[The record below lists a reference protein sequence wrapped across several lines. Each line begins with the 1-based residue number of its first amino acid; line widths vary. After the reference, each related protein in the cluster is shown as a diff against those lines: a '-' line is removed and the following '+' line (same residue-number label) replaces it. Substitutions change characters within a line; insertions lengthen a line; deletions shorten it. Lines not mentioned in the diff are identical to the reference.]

1 MNSGIAQQ
9 WRRTPRPPH
18 GLYVGTVIQFKDS
31 THLTNT
37 RYMAFYRLGNAALKL
52 LHSCR
57 LGAHARTFL
66 VTRLFPFVSNRLSA
80 RTGLHLHLQP
90 EWRFLPLLTPA

>member
-1 MNSGIAQQ
+1 
-9 WRRTPRPPH
+9 
-18 GLYVGTVIQFKDS
+18 
-31 THLTNT
+31 
-37 RYMAFYRLGNAALKL
+37 MAFYRLGNAVPKL

-57 LGAHARTFL
+57 LGAHAHTFL

-90 EWRFLPLLTPA
+90 EWRFLPLLTPASQRLSHLDPNKPRAARV